1 MRTREKIRIYKKF
14 MKGASV
20 MEIAKEYRKRAD
32 YYSNDWSPWKFTL
45 CLNEVE
51 QAIRDV
57 ATDTILFHESR
68 AK

>member
-1 MRTREKIRIYKKF
+1 
-14 MKGASV
+14 MKGESV
-20 MEIAKEYRKRAD
+20 YDIAKTFI
-32 YYSNDWSPWKFTL
+32 WKAGELPAGFRFGRM
-45 CLNEVE
+45 CPNIVE